1 MEATVIVVI
10 IAIRFIVKYSLSVM
24 VTMTTLLSPL
34 PKQDLTPEIRV
45 FISSTFQDLQP
56 EREYLVKKVFPG
68 LRKICRDRGVELT
81 EIDLRWGVTA
91 EEAEQGKVVKV
102 CLEEIDR
109 CRPFFI
115 GILGNRYGWLPSQD
129 DITKDTELIRKYPWI
144 EQAVADNRSLTD
156 IEIMHAVFLRENPN
170 LRASFYFRTDDTPYI
185 QSNEPPE
192 AIQKLSELKA
202 RIRASDMAFHENI
215 TSPEMLGQAV
225 REDMTDFINQIFPLN
240 KIPTPLDKERFI
252 HNAFMQA
259 HRRVYINIPE
269 QFRTLTEY
277 VEQSGGVP
285 LVLTGESGCGKSAL
299 LANWAAEYVSVNPEA
314 FIITHNIGIT
324 STGNDHLDFIWRIC
338 SEIKFRYSLS
348 EEIPATAEQLE
359 AKFPIWL
366 ARARGEKLIIL
377 IDALDKL
384 NGAPEQLRWLPE
396 YLPPHI
402 RLIVSAVE
410 SPELDILRA
419 RRWREFNLLPLSKK
433 ERELLVKQFLASF
446 GKSLSVRQRNTIASN
461 EKSSNPLFLR
471 TMLEEL
477 RVFGLFEQL
486 DHQITLYLS
495 AENIPDLFRKVL
507 ERLELDFSVELVRK
521 VSESLWA
528 ARRGLSETELLEI
541 TDARRMELS
550 ALLVALEHHLLRRAG
565 LLSFFHQYLREAIE
579 QRYLYDSQA
588 RKNAHLRL
596 AQYFQSLDISTRKT
610 EELPWQLLQADA
622 HRQLV
627 NTITEIPMFLAL
639 HTDKKRHELLGYW
652 LALGNEYQ
660 MLDEYRDKIADY
672 ESKLNNPIEL
682 SATLGELGDFFRL
695 SGDYES
701 AESLLRRSLTL
712 RNKHLGPIA
721 QETLDSL
728 NRLGSLLV
736 EKGNYSDAESLLR
749 TALMIAEKMYGAYH
763 PIVAG
768 NLNEMGMVH
777 FAKGNYDEAEPFL
790 KRALNIRSMILGR
803 NHPFVAQSWN
813 NMGMLHL
820 RKGDLDTAEEQCS
833 RAIEIQKSTIGEG
846 HPDSAS
852 ALSNLAM
859 IYRLKTLYE
868 RAESMYRELLEMWET
883 ILGSNHPETAAS
895 LHDLGELLY
904 EKGDYLHAEETL
916 RRALSVRERTLGSEH
931 PATANTLQKLA
942 ELYSRVERFDDAEH
956 YFRRAIAT
964 RQMSLGMD
972 HPDTANSYHA
982 FAEFLVEKGDIS
994 PATMP
999 IYQAYSIRL
1008 RLHGAEHPDTIKSQR
1023 LFEAITEG
1031 MK

>member
-1 MEATVIVVI
+1 
-10 IAIRFIVKYSLSVM
+10 
-24 VTMTTLLSPL
+24 MTNPHNSP
-34 PKQDLTPEIRV
+34 PKQDQTPEIRV

-115 GILGNRYGWLPSQD
+115 GILGNRYGWLPTID
-129 DITKDTELIRKYPWI
+129 DITKDVELIGKYPWI
-144 EQAVADNRSLTD
+144 EQAIAENRSLTD

-170 LRASFYFRTDDTPYI
+170 LRASFYFRTDDTLGL
-185 QSNEPPE
+185 QSNEPPD
-192 AIQKLSELKA
+192 AIVKLSELKA
-202 RIRASDMAFHENI
+202 RIRDSDMAFREDI
-215 TSPEMLGQAV
+215 SSPEILGQAV
-225 REDMTDFINQIFPLN
+225 REDMIEFINQTFPLN
-240 KIPTPLDKERFI
+240 KIPSPLEKERFI

-259 HRRVYINIPE
+259 HRRVYINIHE
-269 QFRTLTEY
+269 QFKTLNDY
-277 VEQSGGVP
+277 VEESGGSP

-299 LANWAAEYVSVNPEA
+299 LANWAADYANVHPDA

-338 SEIKFRYSLS
+338 SEIKHRYSLPD
-348 EEIPATAEQLE
+348 EIPATAEQLE

-396 YLPPHI
+396 YLPPYV

-410 SPELDILRA
+410 SPELDILRS
-419 RRWREFNLLPLSKK
+419 RNWREFKLLPLNKK
-433 ERELLVKQFLASF
+433 ERESLVKEFLASF
-446 GKSLSVRQRNTIASN
+446 GKSLSQRQRQTIAADD
-461 EKSSNPLFLR
+461 KSSNPLFLR
-471 TMLEEL
+471 TLLEEL
-477 RVFGLFEQL
+477 RVFGHFEHL
-486 DHQITLYLS
+486 DRQITLYLT
-495 AENIPDLFRKVL
+495 ADDIPDLFLKVL
-507 ERLELDFSVELVRK
+507 ERLELDFSVDLVRK
-521 VSESLWA
+521 VAESLWA

-541 TDARRMELS
+541 TQARRMELS

-565 LLSFFHQYLREAIE
+565 LLSFFHQYLRQAIE
-579 QRYLYDSQA
+579 QRYLSDISD

-596 AQYFQSLDISTRKT
+596 ARYFQTMEMSHRKA
-610 EELPWQLLQADA
+610 EELPWQLLRAGE
-622 HRQLV
+622 HRLLV
-627 NTITEIPMFLAL
+627 DIITDVPMFLAL

-652 LALGNEYQ
+652 LSVGNDYR
-660 MLDEYRDKIADY
+660 MLDEYREQIVKY
-672 ESKLNNPIEL
+672 EHEINNPVQL
-682 SATLGELGDFFRL
+682 SATLGELGEFFRL
-695 SGDYES
+695 CGEYDS

-712 RNKHLGPIA
+712 RNKHLGPIV

-749 TALMIAEKMYGAYH
+749 TALMIAENMYGKHH

-777 FAKGNYDEAEPFL
+777 FAKGDYTAAEPLL
-790 KRALNIRSMILGR
+790 KQALNIRSMVLGR
-803 NHPFVAQSWN
+803 HHPFVAQSWN
-813 NMGMLHL
+813 NMGLLHL
-820 RKGDLDTAEEQCS
+820 RQGDLDTAEEQCS

-859 IYRLKTLYE
+859 IYRLKTMYE
-868 RAESMYRELLEMWET
+868 RAEGMYRELLSLWES
-883 ILGSNHPETAAS
+883 ILGSNHPETANA

-904 EKGDYLHAEETL
+904 EKGDYSQAEDVL
-916 RRALSVRERTLGSEH
+916 RRALSIRERTLGSEH
-931 PATANTLQKLA
+931 PATANTLQALA

-964 RQMSLGMD
+964 RQMSLGME
-972 HPDTANSYHA
+972 HPETAESLHA
-982 FAEFLVEKGDIS
+982 FAEFLVEKGDVAAA
-994 PATMP
+994 ATP

-1008 RLHGAEHPDTIKSQR
+1008 RLSGAQHPDTIKSKH

>member
-1 MEATVIVVI
+1 
-10 IAIRFIVKYSLSVM
+10 
-24 VTMTTLLSPL
+24 MTTPLNSPS
-34 PKQDLTPEIRV
+34 KQDTTPEIRV

-68 LRKICRDRGVELT
+68 LRKICRDRGIELT

-115 GILGNRYGWLPSQD
+115 GILGSRYGWSPSLD
-129 DITKDTELIRKYPWI
+129 DITKDVELIGKYPWI
-144 EQAVADNRSLTD
+144 EQAIAENRSLTD

-170 LRASFYFRTDDTPYI
+170 LRASFYFRSDDSSTS
-185 QSNEPPE
+185 QSNEPPD
-192 AIQKLSELKA
+192 AIQKLSELKE
-202 RIRASDMAFHENI
+202 RIRSSQMAFRENI
-215 TSPEMLGQAV
+215 ASPEILGQAV
-225 REDMTDFINQIFPLN
+225 REDMIEFINLTFPLN
-240 KIPTPLDKERFI
+240 KIPSPLEKERFI

-269 QFRTLTEY
+269 QFKTITNY
-277 VEQSGGVP
+277 VEESGGSP

-299 LANWAAEYVSVNPEA
+299 LANWAADYITANPNA

-338 SEIKFRYSLS
+338 SEIKQRYSLPD
-348 EEIPATAEQLE
+348 EIPATAEQLE

-396 YLPPHI
+396 YLPPYI

-410 SPELDILRA
+410 SPELDILRS
-419 RRWREFNLLPLSKK
+419 RNWREFKLLPLNKK
-433 ERELLVKQFLASF
+433 ERESLVKEFLASF
-446 GKSLSVRQRNTIASN
+446 GKSLSLRQRQTIAADD
-461 EKSSNPLFLR
+461 KSSNPLFLR
-471 TMLEEL
+471 TLLEEL
-477 RVFGLFEQL
+477 RVFGLFEHL
-486 DHQITLYLS
+486 DRQITLYLT
-495 AENIPDLFRKVL
+495 AEDTSDLFLKVL
-507 ERLELDFSVELVRK
+507 ERLEIDFSVDLVRK
-521 VSESLWA
+521 VAESLWA

-541 TDARRMELS
+541 TQARRMELS

-565 LLSFFHQYLREAIE
+565 LLSFFHQYLRQAIE
-579 QRYLYDSQA
+579 QRYLSDISD
-588 RKNAHLRL
+588 RNNAHLRL
-596 AQYFQSLDISTRKT
+596 ARYFETIDMSPRKT
-610 EELPWQLLQADA
+610 EELPWQLLRAGE
-622 HRQLV
+622 HRLLV
-627 NTITEIPMFLAL
+627 DTITDIPMFLAL

-652 LALGNEYQ
+652 LSVGYDFR
-660 MLDEYRDKIADY
+660 MLDEYRDKIAKY
-672 ESKLNNPIEL
+672 ELEINNPIEL
-682 SATLGELGDFFRL
+682 SAALGELGEFFKL
-695 SGDYES
+695 SGDYDS
-701 AESLLRRSLTL
+701 AESLLRRSLML
-712 RNKHLGPIA
+712 RNKHLGPIV

-736 EKGNYSDAESLLR
+736 EKGNYTDAESLLH
-749 TALMIAEKMYGAYH
+749 TALLIAENMYGTHH

-777 FAKGNYDEAEPFL
+777 FAKGDYAAAEPLL
-790 KRALNIRSMILGR
+790 KRSLNIRSMILGR

-813 NMGMLHL
+813 NMGLLHL
-820 RKGDLDTAEEQCS
+820 KQGDLDTAEEQCS
-833 RAIEIQKSTIGEG
+833 RAIEIQKTTIGEG

-868 RAESMYRELLEMWET
+868 RAEAMYRELLALWEA
-883 ILGSNHPETAAS
+883 ILGNNHPETANA

-904 EKGDYLHAEETL
+904 EKGDYSQAEDVL
-916 RRALSVRERTLGSEH
+916 RRSLSIRERTLGTEH
-931 PATANTLQKLA
+931 PATANTLQALA

-972 HPDTANSYHA
+972 HPETAQSLHA

-994 PATMP
+994 AAATP
-999 IYQAYSIRL
+999 VFQAYSIRL
-1008 RLHGAEHPDTIKSQR
+1008 RLEGDKHPDTIKSQH

-1031 MK
+1031 LK